1 MFKILWIILKSCDAV
16 SSEQILEC
24 WAFLRMRP
32 SRGTK
37 WKDRASRLDDAVLT
51 LLVTWFWVYW
61 LLDASTRSSANR
73 TVEDGVERLPSS
85 WEKYNVVIIMCLCG
99 VGHPLTIWAGFSNF
113 AGGVR
118 TSKDGI
124 NVRTVW
130 LISTIW
136 LCLFR
141 SIIMRFSFCS
151 LQCSLSFIEAKH
163 NEKTKEP
170 TAREFQKHRK
180 PPWNTLPF
188 SFSAFFPAQTPCPA
202 KRLQD
207 LQTQLWRRWR
217 TVWTC

>member
-113 AGGVR
+113 AGCVR
-118 TSKDGI
+118 TSKDCL

-141 SIIMRFSFCS
+141 SIIMRFFF
-151 LQCSLSFIEAKH
+151 LLTPVLIIF
-163 NEKTKEP
+163 
-170 TAREFQKHRK
+170 HRGK
-180 PPWNTLPF
+180 P
-188 SFSAFFPAQTPCPA
+188 QR
-202 KRLQD
+202 KD
-207 LQTQLWRRWR
+207 
-217 TVWTC
+217 